1 MGVTRWSRTLVVA
14 GLIVMVIGAIDPLEG
29 SLVIL
34 PGTAMVALG
43 AWLGKSRYWKL
54 LCWAFVLVA
63 VGVAALFAVSAVG
76 GFGGRSSLSY
86 WWGILILPF
95 PIGWVLGIIG
105 AIKKLREGA
114 TPSAP
119 SNTP

>member
-1 MGVTRWSRTLVVA
+1 MIGVARWSRILVVVGFIA
-14 GLIVMVIGAIDPLEG
+14 MVIGAIDPLEG
-29 SLVIL
+29 SLVIF

-54 LCWAFVLVA
+54 LCRAFALVA
-63 VGVAALFAVSAVG
+63 VGVGALFALSAFG

-86 WWGILILPF
+86 WWGILILPY

-105 AIKKLREGA
+105 AIKKLREG
-114 TPSAP
+114 PAP
-119 SNTP
+119 SSTP

>member
-1 MGVTRWSRTLVVA
+1 MFGVTRWSRTLVVA
-14 GLIVMVIGAIDPLEG
+14 GLIAMVIGAIDPLEG

-43 AWLGKSRYWKL
+43 AWLGKSRYRKL
-54 LCWAFVLVA
+54 LCWAFALVA
-63 VGVAALFAVSAVG
+63 VGVAALLAVSAFG
-76 GFGGRSSLSY
+76 GFGGRGSLSY
-86 WWGILILPF
+86 WWGILILPY

-105 AIKKLREGA
+105 AIKKLREG
-114 TPSAP
+114 PAP